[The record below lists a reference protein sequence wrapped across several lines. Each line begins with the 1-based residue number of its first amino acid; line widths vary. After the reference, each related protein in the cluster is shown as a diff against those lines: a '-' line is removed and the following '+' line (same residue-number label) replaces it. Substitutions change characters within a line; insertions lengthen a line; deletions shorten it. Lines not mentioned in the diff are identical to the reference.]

1 MLLEPLVLVRLLYEI
16 SIHYVMREIDYD
28 EAWEVVS
35 DDTDMLVEQVCEGYE
50 QEVME
55 YLGLDKYIIVYDI
68 LMDYFDELS
77 EESRTEIDKKLK
89 ELGL

>member
-1 MLLEPLVLVRLLYEI
+1 
-16 SIHYVMREIDYD
+16 MREIEYD

-50 QEVME
+50 KEVLK
-55 YLGLDKYIIVYDI
+55 YLDVDNYKEAYNIF
-68 LMDYFDELS
+68 MDYFDELS
-77 EESRTEIDKKLK
+77 EESRVELDEKLK

>member
-1 MLLEPLVLVRLLYEI
+1 
-16 SIHYVMREIDYD
+16 MREIEYD

-50 QEVME
+50 KEVKE
-55 YLGLDKYIIVYDI
+55 YLNVDEYEKAFDI

-77 EESRTEIDKKLK
+77 EESRQEIHDQL
-89 ELGL
+89 EGLGL

>member
-1 MLLEPLVLVRLLYEI
+1 
-16 SIHYVMREIDYD
+16 MREIDYD

-50 QEVME
+50 KEVLK
-55 YLGLDKYIIVYDI
+55 YLDVDNYKEAYNI

-89 ELGL
+89 GLGL

>member
-1 MLLEPLVLVRLLYEI
+1 
-16 SIHYVMREIDYD
+16 MREIDYD

-35 DDTDMLVEQVCEGYE
+35 DDTDMLVEQVCEGYD

-89 ELGL
+89 ELGLWN

>member
-1 MLLEPLVLVRLLYEI
+1 
-16 SIHYVMREIDYD
+16 MREIDYD

-55 YLGLDKYIIVYDI
+55 YLGLDKYIIVFDI

-89 ELGL
+89 ELGLLN

>member
-1 MLLEPLVLVRLLYEI
+1 
-16 SIHYVMREIDYD
+16 MREIDYD

-89 ELGL
+89 ELGLWN

>member
-1 MLLEPLVLVRLLYEI
+1 
-16 SIHYVMREIDYD
+16 MREIDYD

-35 DDTDMLVEQVCEGYE
+35 DDIDMLVEQVCEGYE

>member
-1 MLLEPLVLVRLLYEI
+1 
-16 SIHYVMREIDYD
+16 MREIDYD

-89 ELGL
+89 GLGL

>member
-1 MLLEPLVLVRLLYEI
+1 
-16 SIHYVMREIDYD
+16 MREIDYD

-55 YLGLDKYIIVYDI
+55 YLGLDKYKEAYNI

>member
-1 MLLEPLVLVRLLYEI
+1 
-16 SIHYVMREIDYD
+16 MREIDYD

-35 DDTDMLVEQVCEGYE
+35 DDTDMLVEQVCEGYD

>member
-1 MLLEPLVLVRLLYEI
+1 
-16 SIHYVMREIDYD
+16 MREIEYD

>member
-1 MLLEPLVLVRLLYEI
+1 
-16 SIHYVMREIDYD
+16 MREIDYD

-55 YLGLDKYIIVYDI
+55 YMGLDKYIIVYDI

>member
-1 MLLEPLVLVRLLYEI
+1 
-16 SIHYVMREIDYD
+16 MREIDYD

>member
-1 MLLEPLVLVRLLYEI
+1 
-16 SIHYVMREIDYD
+16 MREIDYD

-77 EESRTEIDKKLK
+77 EESRIELDEKLK

>member
-1 MLLEPLVLVRLLYEI
+1 
-16 SIHYVMREIDYD
+16 MREIDYD

-77 EESRTEIDKKLK
+77 EESRVELDEKLK

>member
-1 MLLEPLVLVRLLYEI
+1 
-16 SIHYVMREIDYD
+16 MREFDYD